1 MMADVTLAC
10 GTQSIGL
17 SEDPPYMAR
26 CDTLARVSHRASAGK
41 PEDLS
46 VQVVGLA
53 WLAPPTVCA
62 LGPTVN
68 GRVGTHRAPRVD
80 SWRRV
85 DSRGHESQQ
94 LTYGM
99 LQDG

>member
-1 MMADVTLAC
+1 M
-10 GTQSIGL
+10 
-17 SEDPPYMAR
+17 
-26 CDTLARVSHRASAGK
+26 SHRASAGK